1 MGQTV
6 GEGVARMKLSKAE
19 WAAVIITA
27 GIMLFWAG
35 ERLWQK
41 TDDRPYV
48 ISGAHAPEVETPAPP
63 KFYVPDSL
71 VDINTAGVDELAT
84 LPGIGQ
90 AKAEAIVE
98 YREANGP
105 FAAPED
111 LMQVS
116 GIGEATYR
124 KLAVYITVRETGS

>member
-1 MGQTV
+1 
-6 GEGVARMKLSKAE
+6 MKLSKAE

-27 GIMLFWAG
+27 GIVLFSAG
-35 ERLWQK
+35 HRLWPK
-41 TDDRPYV
+41 MGDRLYTV
-48 ISGAHAPEVETPAPP
+48 SGAHAPVVETPAPP

-71 VDINTAGVDELAT
+71 VDINTAGLDELTT

-90 AKAEAIVE
+90 AKAEAILE

-105 FAAPED
+105 FATPED

-124 KLAVYITVRETGS
+124 ELAVYITARETES